1 MESADPRTR
10 RTRESLRAAALDLA
24 VERELSDI
32 TMSQVAQRAGVN
44 RATVYLHYPD
54 LDALL
59 ADAMEEAAARLAYA
73 AAICPLAAP
82 REVAPQPLV
91 DLFEQVAADGVRYRR
106 MLGPQGSPR
115 CAARIRDRFAAELRR
130 RFEQGA
136 RPSGFD
142 DVPIDVHA
150 AYLAGAIT
158 GVITH
163 WITSDPP
170 APAADVALATWRLF
184 RN

>member
-1 MESADPRTR
+1 MEPVDPRTR
-10 RTRESLRAAALDLA
+10 RTRESLRDAVRDLA
-24 VERELSDI
+24 FERELSDI
-32 TMSQVAQRAGVN
+32 TMAQVAQRAGVN

-54 LDALL
+54 LDMLL
-59 ADAMEEAAARLAYA
+59 ADAVEEEVARLARA
-73 AAICPLAAP
+73 AALCPLEAP
-82 REVAPQPLV
+82 RDVAPQPLV
-91 DLFEQVAADGVRYRR
+91 DLFEQVASDAVRYRR

-115 CAARIRDRFAAELRR
+115 CIARIREGLAAELQH

-136 RPSGFD
+136 RPGGFE
-142 DVPIDVHA
+142 DVPVDLHA

-163 WITSDPP
+163 WITSDRP
-170 APAADVALATWRLF
+170 APAAEVALATWRLF